1 MRVLAGAK
9 RLGTPPALRRS
20 LSESSLGRPRDEELR
35 RHCPALRGPEERSG
49 SSMRYSLY
57 HSPHLLLLQGY
68 SQQHVSTAQRS
79 PPRQP
84 FFCFLLLLEP
94 MGMGSFV
101 HGRCF
106 LRGRRGWGE
115 RASLG
120 KRVCVGLGCAI
131 CPARLRCRL
140 GMWLQGWRRDAP
152 EKPPSSVPAPVQ
164 CRAGS
169 AGWCR
174 ALPRPRL
181 AASLL
186 VNAMRRGTRQ
196 SVWEP
201 PLPCPAGTGRTGKDW
216 DGCFG

>member
-84 FFCFLLLLEP
+84 FFCLF
-94 MGMGSFV
+94 FV
-101 HGRCF
+101 APKAYGD
-106 LRGRRGWGE
+106 GE
-115 RASLG
+115 LCAWPVFPAG
-120 KRVCVGLGCAI
+120 EAGLG
-131 CPARLRCRL
+131 
-140 GMWLQGWRRDAP
+140 
-152 EKPPSSVPAPVQ
+152 
-164 CRAGS
+164 
-169 AGWCR
+169 
-174 ALPRPRL
+174 
-181 AASLL
+181 
-186 VNAMRRGTRQ
+186 
-196 SVWEP
+196 
-201 PLPCPAGTGRTGKDW
+201 
-216 DGCFG
+216 